1 MIYQACGV
9 DDGLECFGHKTKILY
24 KISIFLTL
32 LMNLMVFQ
40 DYLAKFMKKWKGRRA
55 VEPAILSNISNNL
68 NRDGSNVQINLD
80 SNKKLSKEN
89 QIIHTM
95 PDCVPTPSCVE
106 LPKIE
111 NHIRYSICFCKS
123 INKAYFI
130 VFLLALWDFYLGQ

>member
-9 DDGLECFGHKTKILY
+9 DDDLECFGNKTKILY
-24 KISIFLTL
+24 KISIFITL
-32 LMNLMVFQ
+32 LMNFIVFQ

-55 VEPAILSNISNNL
+55 VEPAILSNNS
-68 NRDGSNVQINLD
+68 NRDRSNVQINMD
-80 SNKKLSKEN
+80 SY
-89 QIIHTM
+89 
-95 PDCVPTPSCVE
+95 VPTPTCVE

-111 NHIRYSICFCKS
+111 NHIRYFICFCKA